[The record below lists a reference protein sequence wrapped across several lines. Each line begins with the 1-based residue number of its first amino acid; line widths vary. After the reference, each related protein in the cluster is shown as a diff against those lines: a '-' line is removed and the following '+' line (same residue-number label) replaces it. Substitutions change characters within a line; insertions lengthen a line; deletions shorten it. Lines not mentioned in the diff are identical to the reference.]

1 MLHPTH
7 NAYHRQNL
15 LTTSDHNAYFLFHTF
30 PMLTASQKMVITMI
44 TSLTNLGSKSQKMV
58 IIFWLTLV
66 PRKCTMII
74 SWLTLVPS
82 LPPPLS
88 FAGCC
93 SPQTSPGDKNE
104 KSEMRKVRCFPK
116 HMKLI
121 TIFNC
126 HWNMVLKPA
135 SRESSCRGARS
146 LTRAFDSAPWTK
158 PIIKERQPQWQWGRM
173 IYCGNS
179 DRLKDLEGCGGNWDD
194 C

>member
-15 LTTSDHNAYFLFHTF
+15 PTTCDHNAYFLFHTF
-30 PMLTASQKMVITMI
+30 PMLTVSQKMVT
-44 TSLTNLGSKSQKMV
+44 
-58 IIFWLTLV
+58 
-66 PRKCTMII
+66 I
-74 SWLTLVPS
+74 SWPTLVPS
-82 LPPPLS
+82 PPPPLS
-88 FAGCC
+88 FVGCC
-93 SPQTSPGDKNE
+93 FPQTSPGDKNE
-104 KSEMRKVRCFPK
+104 KSEITKVRCILK
-116 HMKLI
+116 HLKLI

-126 HWNMVLKPA
+126 HWNWNMVLKPA

-179 DRLKDLEGCGGNWDD
+179 DRLRDLEGCGGNRDD